1 MIDLS
6 MSMVSLVKSAHKSIV
21 NHSLWGAY
29 SCRRRLS
36 RAFKAGRLN
45 AVIEGKNMDE
55 SCSRPWRRKRTVT
68 GLDGPRVESPW
79 MLICRPPI
87 ENAFASFVIV
97 VVLNG

>member
-21 NHSLWGAY
+21 NHSLCKDHN
-29 SCRRRLS
+29 CRWRFS
-36 RAFKAGRLN
+36 RAFNAGRLN

-68 GLDGPRVESPW
+68 GRDGPRVESPW
-79 MLICRPPI
+79 ILICRPPI
-87 ENAFASFVIV
+87 ENTFASVVIV